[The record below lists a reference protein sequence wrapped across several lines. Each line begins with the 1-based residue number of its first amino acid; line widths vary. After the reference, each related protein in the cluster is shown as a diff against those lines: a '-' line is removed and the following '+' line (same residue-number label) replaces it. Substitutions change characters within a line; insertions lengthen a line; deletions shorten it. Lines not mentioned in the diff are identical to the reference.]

1 MMMMFLGNGG
11 DSNGER
17 AEQEKGTIHR
27 GSISGVSHAAIS
39 LPSFTPARGPA
50 SSSQTMRVTIVVG
63 SLRAGGQERVAA
75 NMANHWAAKG
85 WRPSIVTIYQRGRE
99 IAFDLHPNVT
109 VHDVGWFRAPREH
122 ELDAET
128 MSAVARAMNLSRDSE
143 ETLLA
148 DVVLVGLLRRTI
160 IETAADAVVSL
171 GDSTNIR
178 MLLATDG
185 LPMRRIVS
193 EHCDPRFCTIGDWEV
208 LRRRFYPRAD
218 AVVTLTADAA
228 GLIGRYGTRCTVV
241 PSFVVASPVQ
251 RSGTT
256 HHRVI
261 TVTRLDPAK
270 RIGMLIEAFARV
282 ALQHPRWRLE
292 IWGDGPER
300 ARVDAHIER
309 LSMRDR
315 ITLHGATRDV
325 SAALARGDIFAMTS
339 ATEGFPNALCEA
351 MAAGLPAVVVDCGA
365 GVRDIVRDGVDGL
378 LVRSHAIRDFASA
391 LERLMSNDDERRALA
406 ARAPEIVERFSAAR
420 VMGQW
425 EELLGW
431 N

>member
-1 MMMMFLGNGG
+1 MM
-11 DSNGER
+11 
-17 AEQEKGTIHR
+17 
-27 GSISGVSHAAIS
+27 
-39 LPSFTPARGPA
+39 
-50 SSSQTMRVTIVVG
+50 VTIVVG

-75 NMANHWAAKG
+75 NMANHWAGRG
-85 WRPSIVTIYQRGRE
+85 WQPSIVTIYQRGRE

-109 VHDVGWFRAPREH
+109 VRDVGWFRRPREH

-128 MSAVARAMNLSRDSE
+128 MSAVVRAMNPTPTSE
-143 ETLLA
+143 ATLLA
-148 DVVLVGLLRRTI
+148 DVVLVALLRQTI
-160 IETAADAVVSL
+160 VETKPDAVISL

-178 MLLATDG
+178 TLLATDG
-185 LPMRRIVS
+185 LHIPRVVS
-193 EHCDPRFCTIGDWEV
+193 EHCDPRICTIGEWEP

-228 GLIGRYGTRCTVV
+228 QVIGRYGVACHVIPTFV
-241 PSFVVASPVQ
+241 PAFVAPHPPF
-251 RSGTT
+251 G
-256 HHRVI
+256 HPLPEGEGFLRVI

-270 RIGMLIEAFARV
+270 RIGMLIEAFARI
-282 ALQHPRWRLE
+282 ASAHSQWQLE

-300 ARVDAHIER
+300 ARLEAHSDR

-315 ITLHGATRDV
+315 ITLHGRTRDV
-325 SAALARGDIFAMTS
+325 AGALATGDLFAMTS

-378 LVRSHAIRDFASA
+378 LVRSHAIRDYAAA
-391 LERLMSNDDERRALA
+391 LDRLMSNDDERRALA

-420 VMGQW
+420 IMKQW
-425 EELLGW
+425 EELIGW